1 MSKETIRGLVWKCL
15 LLLAVPTVQA
25 QTLRQQQYDSLAV
38 SVFKNALQNGKAF
51 ETLTELATGIGSR
64 LSGSANAAKAV
75 VWTKSKMK
83 EFGLDSVHLEPCTVP
98 HWVRGNVEKGAIIPS
113 RGKRIPVTITALGGS
128 TATPPKGITAEVV
141 EVHSFQ
147 ELDKLGEKAKGK
159 IVFFNRPFDKTKFNT
174 FEAYGEAVDQRWAGA
189 IEASKAGGVLALVR
203 SVSPH
208 LDNVPHTGVMGYS
221 ESEPKV
227 PGVAISTLDA
237 NKLSRMLKKD
247 PGLKVYVKVSCQT
260 LPDVESANVVGELR
274 GTEFPNEVIV
284 VGGHLDSWDKGQG
297 AHDDGAGVV
306 QSIEALRLLKEM
318 GLKPKRTIRA
328 VAFMNEENGGRGGEA
343 YAARERPGE
352 KTIAAIESDMG
363 GFMPRGFGVS
373 TDSARFEKIARW
385 AQLFAPIWAD
395 RIVHGGGG
403 TDISYLQKQGV
414 PQIALIPEMQRY
426 FTYHHSDN
434 DTIDKVDER
443 ELELGAA
450 CLAILT
456 YVLAQEGV

>member
-1 MSKETIRGLVWKCL
+1 MAIQNRLSAIVFLSCIILLVPGRTSAQADYDSIASTIFRTSLHSGRGY
-15 LLLAVPTVQA
+15 
-25 QTLRQQQYDSLAV
+25 QTLV
-38 SVFKNALQNGKAF
+38 
-51 ETLTELATGIGSR
+51 ELATGIGNR
-64 LSGSANAAKAV
+64 LSGSENASKAV
-75 VWTKSKMK
+75 AWAKNKMD
-83 EFGLDSVHLEPCTVP
+83 EFGFEQTHLEPCMVP
-98 HWVRGNVEKGAIIPS
+98 HWTRGATEDAAILLDD
-113 RGKRIPVTITALGGS
+113 GKRIPITVATLGGS
-128 TATPPKGITAEVV
+128 IATPAEGITAEVV
-141 EVHSFQ
+141 EVKSFEQ
-147 ELDKLGEKAKGK
+147 LHKMGATARGE
-159 IVFFNRPFDKTKFNT
+159 IVFFNRAFDETNFNT
-174 FEAYGEAVDQRWAGA
+174 FEAYGGAVDQRWAGA
-189 IEASKAGGVLALVR
+189 MEASKAGGVLALVR

-208 LDNVPHTGVMGYS
+208 LDDVPHTGVMGYVDS
-221 ESEPKV
+221 LRKV
-227 PGVAISTLDA
+227 PGVAISTFGA
-237 NKLSRMLKKD
+237 NQLSDLLKK
-247 PGLKVYVKVSCQT
+247 PGKLKVYVKVACQT

-297 AHDDGAGVV
+297 ANDDGSGVV
-306 QSIEALRLLKEM
+306 QSIEALRLLKQL

-328 VAFMNEENGGRGGEA
+328 VAFMNEENGSRGGEA
-343 YAARERPGE
+343 YAAKERPGE
-352 KTIAAIESDMG
+352 THIAAIESDMG

-385 AQLFAPIWAD
+385 AHLFAPIWAD
-395 RIVHGGGG
+395 RIMRGGGG
-403 TDISYLQKQGV
+403 TDISFLEKKNV